1 MMGIFT
7 GLTNKREKMLIDDKK
22 NNFKF
27 LSIEK
32 KAILEL
38 ILPSTWIINTK
49 SLNINRDLLVKLC
62 LNKYRKNDYANK
74 KTGKPIRF
82 ISFLLSS
89 FRYMYLINLVAIA
102 VLVNA
107 LFSMRH

>member
-1 MMGIFT
+1 MGIFT
-7 GLTNKREKMLIDDKK
+7 GLTNKREKMLIIDDKK

-74 KTGKPIRF
+74 KLV
-82 ISFLLSS
+82 SLLGLSV
-89 FRYMYLINLVAIA
+89 FCYLILDI
-102 VLVNA
+102 
-107 LFSMRH
+107 ST